1 MLDSKLVR
9 TQPQEVADRLAAR
22 GFTLEVA
29 RIEALENQRK
39 AQAEQSRQVE
49 QSERERRFNSAPC
62 QFWRQQ
68 YQADPSEKNRLKMVG
83 YCG

>member
-22 GFTLEVA
+22 GFTLDVA

-39 AQAEQSRQVE
+39 AVQTRTETLQAERKTVDPAPIEGELE
-49 QSERERRFNSAPC
+49 QP
-62 QFWRQQ
+62 
-68 YQADPSEKNRLKMVG
+68 
-83 YCG
+83 